1 MLEET
6 TLVDVTNLS
15 GSPVV
20 YRVPELNVRRVFN
33 KGETKKV
40 AVKELRALEYLPGGN
55 VLIREYLSIANDEL
69 LQEFGII
76 PEPEYHWTEKDVRE
90 LLLTGSLA
98 RLQDCL
104 DYAPVGVIEQ
114 VKDLAVSLQINDMS
128 KRQAIL
134 DATGLNVTKAIEIN
148 QISKEETEA
157 PEPKTKTRRVS
168 AETTPKAET
177 GRRVAEDV
185 PVVHTKYKRV

>member
-104 DYAPVGVIEQ
+104 DYAPVGVIDQ

-134 DATGLNVTKAIEIN
+134 EATGLNVTKAIEIN

-168 AETTPKAET
+168 AETAPKADT
-177 GRRVAEDV
+177 GRRVSEDV
-185 PVVHTKYKRV
+185 PIVHTNYKVV

>member
-6 TLVDVTNLS
+6 TLVNVTNLS

-104 DYAPVGVIEQ
+104 DYAPVGVTEQ

-134 DATGLNVTKAIEIN
+134 EATGLNVTKAIEIN

-168 AETTPKAET
+168 AEAAPKADT

-185 PVVHTKYKRV
+185 PTVHTKYKRV